1 MSSKP
6 VYGYQSILIHAE
18 TQAPATRDF
27 GHDSIRPMLPTRDVL
42 VVGAG
47 ISGLT
52 TAFHLLRGGLDVVVV
67 EAADR
72 VGGAIRTV
80 TADSGA
86 GSFLFER
93 GPNTV
98 VGGPDVGRLVR
109 EAGLADDRV
118 VAAGA
123 GKRRFVWKGERLHPL
138 PSGPK
143 SLATTPLFP
152 ASAKLQL
159 LREPWVRRPAPE
171 HGGRREES
179 IADLVRRRLGTS
191 FLDYAVSPFVSGV
204 YAGDPERLSARW
216 ALPRLHAIEERH
228 GSFARGALAG
238 LWRRSPRDGGS
249 AARPKRG
256 ELVSMDRG
264 LETLPR
270 RLAEVVED
278 VRTGT
283 RCLSIETAGG
293 RFRAETDAGPILAR
307 EVVLA
312 LPAAAVAAVLDDLTG
327 GRSAAFAEVPYA
339 PVAVA
344 SYGLRREDVQHPLD
358 GFGFLAPRKES
369 LRVLGCLF
377 PSSLFPGRAPAGC
390 VALTAFAGGRT
401 DPGVLDL
408 DDEAVHAAVL
418 GDLDRAL
425 GLRGE
430 PLVRDLARWPGAIP
444 QYEIGHGR
452 FVELAG
458 AIEKELPRL
467 HLAGSFLRG
476 VSLPDCVKNGTA
488 LAEKILQDERTGVYR
503 RIAP

>member
-1 MSSKP
+1 
-6 VYGYQSILIHAE
+6 
-18 TQAPATRDF
+18 
-27 GHDSIRPMLPTRDVL
+27 MLPTRDVL

-67 EAADR
+67 EAAER
-72 VGGAIRTV
+72 VGGAIRTTTRV
-80 TADSGA
+80 SGA
-86 GSFLFER
+86 GRFLFER

-98 VGGPDVGRLVR
+98 IGGPAVERLVR

-123 GKRRFVWKGERLHPL
+123 GARRFVWKEEGLHPL
-138 PSGPK
+138 PSGPV
-143 SLATTPLFP
+143 SLVTTPLFP
-152 ASAKLQL
+152 ASAKLRL
-159 LREPWVRRPAPE
+159 LREPWVRRPAPGD
-171 HGGRREES
+171 GGASEES
-179 IADLVRRRLGTS
+179 IADLVRRRLGPA
-191 FLDYAVSPFVSGV
+191 FLDHAVGPFVSGV

-216 ALPRLHAIEERH
+216 ALPRLHALEERH
-228 GSFARGALAG
+228 GSFVRGAIAGLRRRGARGPAG
-238 LWRRSPRDGGS
+238 RQGPAPRRER
-249 AARPKRG
+249 R

-270 RLAEVVED
+270 RLADVVDD

-283 RCLSIETAGG
+283 RCLSIETAGR

-312 LPAAAVAAVLDDLTG
+312 LPAAAVATVLDRATG
-327 GRSAAFAEVPYA
+327 GRSAAFAEIPYA

-344 SYGLRREDVQHPLD
+344 SYGLRREDVEHPLD

-401 DPGVLDL
+401 DPGALDL
-408 DDEAVHAAVL
+408 DDEALHAAVL

-430 PLVRDLARWPGAIP
+430 PLVRDLARWPSAIP

-458 AIEKELPRL
+458 AIEKEIPRL

-476 VSLPDCVKNGTA
+476 VSLPDCVENGTA
-488 LAEKILQDERTGVYR
+488 LAERILQDERTGVHR
-503 RIAP
+503 RIL